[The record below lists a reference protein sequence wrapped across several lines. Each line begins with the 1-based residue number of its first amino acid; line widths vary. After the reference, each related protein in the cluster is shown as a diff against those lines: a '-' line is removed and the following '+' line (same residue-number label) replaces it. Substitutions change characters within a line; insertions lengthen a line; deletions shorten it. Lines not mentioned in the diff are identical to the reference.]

1 MAIEPGK
8 FCFTGNDEF
17 KVDLAHHTLG
27 YITRKNVVLLLELYD
42 GSGSVQGGT
51 GQYLVVLGQ

>member
-8 FCFTGNDEF
+8 FCFTGNDKF
-17 KVDLAHHTLG
+17 KVDLAHHTMG

-42 GSGSVQGGT
+42 GSGSVLGGT
-51 GQYLVVLGQ
+51 GQ